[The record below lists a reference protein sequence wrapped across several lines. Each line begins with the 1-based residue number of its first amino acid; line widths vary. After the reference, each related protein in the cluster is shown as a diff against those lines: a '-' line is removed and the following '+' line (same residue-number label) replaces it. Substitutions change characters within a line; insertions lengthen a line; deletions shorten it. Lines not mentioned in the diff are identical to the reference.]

1 MIALLGKSDFNAAR
15 NSSRG
20 RSRNTCATRAR
31 EASSR
36 SGASSG
42 RGRSDTSIACTTSSS
57 CIARER
63 LATATLHLR
72 RQILQRAQLQLLN
85 GSRCF
90 TESMRYLPYAPLFHK
105 SFVNHLLLNLRKLPY
120 QPEQLG
126 AIFDGAHLGGL
137 QSGINGGLWRVVPSK
152 GDPPGALG
160 GIDERGCRHPEQ
172 PGRQPDTTPLT
183 TWPG

>member
-1 MIALLGKSDFNAAR
+1 MVALLCKSDFSAAR

-31 EASSR
+31 EANSR
-36 SGASSG
+36 SVASSG
-42 RGRSDTSIACTTSSS
+42 RGRSDTSIACTTSSN
-57 CIARER
+57 CMARER

-72 RQILQRAQLQLLN
+72 PQILHRAQLQLLD

-90 TESMRYLPYAPLFHK
+90 TESLRYLPYAPLFHK

-137 QSGINGGLWRVVPSK
+137 QSGINGGIRRCGHRSEIT
-152 GDPPGALG
+152 PGALG
-160 GIDERGCRHPEQ
+160 SIADDGVADPHQPRRERDP
-172 PGRQPDTTPLT
+172 
-183 TWPG
+183 